1 MTEAIIES
9 EPDGISDYM
18 ASFQPKLMDW
28 SAARI
33 FAMKNL
39 RIAMRYPSNW
49 LIWGFMPIFWF
60 APFILMV
67 YALVGPGGSAHFLEI
82 SGFSDYIQFSII
94 GWFVFMFLDNSI
106 WSIGN
111 NFRWEMYSGTLEPLF
126 VTPVPRIS
134 ILLGAAFSDTVQV
147 IIQSMILL
155 ALSMTIFGT
164 AYSLTAIAP
173 TIIILIVMVIG
184 LYGFSFMLA
193 GVILVFKDPSVLT
206 EMISEGTYMVS
217 PVQYPVQALPQN
229 VRFVA
234 YLIPTTIAII
244 AVRQIAITGIFDLLT
259 FVQSLGFMATLA
271 GIFWLVGLAS
281 FRWAEKWTKQRGH
294 MGGF

>member
-1 MTEAIIES
+1 
-9 EPDGISDYM
+9 M
-18 ASFQPKLMDW
+18 ASFQPKMMDW

-39 RIAMRYPSNW
+39 KIAMRYPSNW

-60 APFILMV
+60 APFILMA
-67 YALVGPGGSAHFLEI
+67 YALVGPSGGTHFLEI

-147 IIQSMILL
+147 IIQSSILL
-155 ALSMTIFGT
+155 SLSVAIFGT
-164 AYSLTAIAP
+164 TYSFTAIAP

-206 EMISEGTYMVS
+206 EMISQGTYMMS
-217 PVQYPVQALPQN
+217 PVQYPVAALPQN
-229 VRFVA
+229 VRFIA
-234 YLIPTTIAII
+234 YLIPTTIGII
-244 AVRQIAITGIFDLLT
+244 VIRQIAITGIFDLLT
-259 FVQSLGFMATLA
+259 FVQSLGAIAAMAA
-271 GIFWLVGLAS
+271 VFWLLGLAS